1 MHIAKILAISIV
13 FTAFSSICMLMAQSS
28 DALLINFVPH
38 SSLSMSDV
46 AHHAGHSISILDEN
60 VSGNLDKSAAGA
72 LLRSFILPGW
82 GHYYIDN
89 KNWNRGRVHL
99 FSDVVL
105 LGSYFGLR
113 LNANRLETNLN
124 SFAKQHAGVDIRGK
138 GRGYLLNI
146 AEFSSIQEY
155 NDFQERSRNWDQIY
169 EITND
174 NIWSWNSDE
183 NRLSFLKL
191 DNRIQNNRQ
200 QLPAIL
206 SLMVVNRI
214 VSGISAFSRAT
225 QQNNARIYTSF
236 TMNNPE
242 YVDGKGV
249 QLNIKVSF

>member
-1 MHIAKILAISIV
+1 MHTAKILVISIV
-13 FTAFSSICMLMAQSS
+13 FGAFFGFGKLMAQSS
-28 DALLINFVPH
+28 DVLLNNFVPY
-38 SSLSMSDV
+38 SSQSMSNV
-46 AHHAGHSISILDEN
+46 SHHAGHSFAILDEN
-60 VSGNLDKSAAGA
+60 VSENLEKSAGRA

-89 KNWNRGRVHL
+89 RNWNRGRVHL
-99 FSDVVL
+99 LSDVVL

-113 LNANRLETNLN
+113 LNATRLEINLN
-124 SFAKQHAGVDIRGK
+124 SLAKQHAGVDISGK
-138 GRGYLLNI
+138 GRGYLLNV

-174 NIWSWNSDE
+174 NTWSWNSDE

-225 QQNNARIYTSF
+225 HNNNAWIYTSF
-236 TMNNPE
+236 TLNNPE
-242 YVDGKGV
+242 YVDANGV
-249 QLNIKVSF
+249 QLNIKVPF